1 MFYSFFPVRSIDSKV
16 QIISINAKYVNESM
30 NLIKI
35 KRHLIVESLKFVI
48 LSKNANEK
56 PSFAKPSIRVR
67 DVRPAKPFQ
76 GRRNIILSACGKTKI
91 SVGKAGPFTQ

>member
-56 PSFAKPSIRVR
+56 PSFAKPSYQSER
-67 DVRPAKPFQ
+67 
-76 GRRNIILSACGKTKI
+76 CKTCKTI
-91 SVGKAGPFTQ
+91 SGQT